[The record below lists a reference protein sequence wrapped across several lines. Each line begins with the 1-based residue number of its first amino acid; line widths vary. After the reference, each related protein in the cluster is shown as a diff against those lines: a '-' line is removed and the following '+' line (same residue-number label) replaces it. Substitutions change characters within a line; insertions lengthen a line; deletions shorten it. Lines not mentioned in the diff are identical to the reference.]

1 MKKLIVLV
9 GFVAFMSAC
18 SSSDKDGSS
27 GGDSFNR
34 TALLTHW
41 ADNII
46 VPAYQN
52 YGNQLVSF
60 SYDLGNFNDN
70 PTEDNLIIMRAS
82 WLEAYKA
89 YQQVMLFNIGKASQI
104 NFKEATNTYPTD
116 VAGIEQNIANGG
128 YNLELFSQ
136 FSKQGFPALDYLING
151 LGNTDTE
158 IVSFY
163 TSNAN
168 ANAYKQYLLNLM
180 TVLNTKSNAIKMDW
194 NGGYRET
201 FIASNGT
208 AVSSS
213 TNQMT
218 NIFVKN
224 FEKDIRSGKV
234 GIPGGVFSN
243 GALFPEKV
251 EGFYKKDISKML
263 LNTAIQSQQDF
274 FNGKAFNGTATG
286 PSLKSYLDD
295 VKAVRNGQNLSDII
309 NNQFT
314 AIYSTNATLNDN
326 FSQQITTDNAKM
338 LEAYDALQQNVIY
351 FKLDM
356 MQALNITIDYVDGDG
371 D

>member
-1 MKKLIVLV
+1 MRKVFLIVS
-9 GFVAFMSAC
+9 FVAFLTAC
-18 SSSDKDGSS
+18 SSTDDSS
-27 GGDSFNR
+27 TKGGDGFNR

-46 VPAYQN
+46 IPSVHEYHASTA
-52 YGNQLVSF
+52 LFASRVMAF
-60 SYDLGNFNDN
+60 HDN
-70 PTEDNLIIMRAS
+70 PTEGNLVDMQMS
-82 WLEAYKA
+82 WVNAYTA
-89 YQQVMLFNIGKASQI
+89 YQKVMLFNIGKAAEI

-128 YNLELFSQ
+128 YNLELLSQ
-136 FSKQGFPALDYLING
+136 FSKQGFPAYDYLING
-151 LGNTDTE
+151 LGSSNAE

-163 TSNAN
+163 TTNAN
-168 ANAYKQYLLNLM
+168 AAGYKAYLKALNVRLLALA
-180 TVLNTKSNAIKMDW
+180 NAIKTDW
-194 NGGYRET
+194 DGAYRDT

-218 NIFVKN
+218 NLFVKN
-224 FEKDIRSGKV
+224 FEKDIRTGKI
-234 GIPGGVFSN
+234 GIASGVFSN
-243 GALFPEKV
+243 GTLFPEKV
-251 EGFYKKDISKML
+251 EGFYKKNISKML

-309 NNQFT
+309 NSQFAT
-314 AIYSTNATLNDN
+314 IYSANATLNDN
-326 FSQQITTDNAKM
+326 FSQQINTDNSKM
-338 LEAYDALQQNVIY
+338 ITAYDALQQNVVY

>member
-60 SYDLGNFNDN
+60 SSDLGNFHDN
-70 PTEDNLIIMRAS
+70 PTEDNLIKMRVS

-128 YNLELFSQ
+128 YNLQLFSQ

-151 LGNTDTE
+151 LGSTDTE

-224 FEKDIRSGKV
+224 FEKDIRSGKI
-234 GIPGGVFSN
+234 GIPGGVFSS

-274 FNGKAFNGTATG
+274 FNGKAFNGAATG

-314 AIYSTNATLNDN
+314 AIFSTNATLNDN

>member
-18 SSSDKDGSS
+18 SSNDKNGSS

-46 VPAYQN
+46 IPAHQN
-52 YGNQLVSF
+52 YNDKLKTLAADAEAFSNTPNQEKLATVR
-60 SYDLGNFNDN
+60 
-70 PTEDNLIIMRAS
+70 TS
-82 WLEAYKA
+82 WLAAYEA
-89 YQQVMLFNIGKASQI
+89 YQQVMLFNLGKASDI
-104 NFKEATNTYPTD
+104 NFKEAADTYPTD
-116 VAGIEQNIANGG
+116 VNGIEQNISAGN
-128 YNLELFSQ
+128 YNLDLFSQ
-136 FSKQGFPALDYLING
+136 YSKQGFPALDYMLNG
-151 LGNTDTE
+151 LGSSDAA
-158 IVSFY
+158 ILSYY
-163 TSNAN
+163 TTNENSTS
-168 ANAYKQYLLNLM
+168 YRQY
-180 TVLNTKSNAIKMDW
+180 VLTLAAALSSKSNLISADW
-194 NGGYRET
+194 NGSYRNT

-208 AVSSS
+208 SVSSS
-213 TNQMT
+213 TNKMT
-218 NIFVKN
+218 NVFVKN
-224 FEKDIRSGKV
+224 FEKDIRSGKI
-234 GIPGGVFSN
+234 GIPAGVFSN
-243 GALFPEKV
+243 GTLFPEKV
-251 EGFYKKDISKML
+251 EGFYKKDISKNL
-263 LNTAIQSQQDF
+263 LNKAIQSQQDF

-286 PSLKSYLDD
+286 PSLKSYLDE

-314 AIYSTNATLNDN
+314 AIYNTNATLNDD
-326 FSQQITTDNAKM
+326 FSQQVSTNNAKM